1 MSPAPVSRAA
11 GSLKFNP
18 PLGQLPALQ
27 YLLPQQLQIDPA
39 YQRQIDTGPSQSLI
53 RKIAVQWNWDLC
65 QPLVVARRENGD
77 LFVID
82 GQHRLAAAVLRGD
95 IAQLPAVV
103 VSSTS
108 PATEAANFVQLNQ
121 QRRPLNQ
128 MQLFH
133 AALAAGDDEAAA
145 IAAAVA
151 AAGLAIGRSFDL
163 ERVAPM
169 TRTNTG
175 GLQRAWRQH
184 GAAAVRAALELLAA
198 GLAGQRLKY
207 AGTIFP
213 GLVAVCADELA
224 RTGAD
229 QLEPARFAAFSAQLG
244 ARSQHDWRAA
254 VTAAKASDPNMS
266 FTRASA
272 AALRAAWAAVPAAP
286 AELSRSAVRFV
297 YQRAA
302 PPAMM
307 WTTG

>member
-1 MSPAPVSRAA
+1 MSAAPVSLAPVSRAPA
-11 GSLKFNP
+11 SLKFNP

-39 YQRQIDTGPSQSLI
+39 YQRQIETSSSQSLI
-53 RKIAVQWNWDLC
+53 RKIAVQWNWDMC

-103 VSSTS
+103 LSSTS

-151 AAGLAIGRSFDL
+151 AAGLTIGRSFDL
-163 ERVAPM
+163 ERAAPM
-169 TRTNTG
+169 TLNNTG
-175 GLQRAWRQH
+175 GLRQAWRQH
-184 GAAAVRAALELLAA
+184 GGGKPVLAVDHEQITILAPRHH
-198 GLAGQRLKY
+198 QRL
-207 AGTIFP
+207 AQIP
-213 GLVAVCADELA
+213 VPLA
-224 RTGAD
+224 RDLAD
-229 QLEPARFAAFSAQLG
+229 Q
-244 ARSQHDWRAA
+244 
-254 VTAAKASDPNMS
+254 
-266 FTRASA
+266 
-272 AALRAAWAAVPAAP
+272 
-286 AELSRSAVRFV
+286 
-297 YQRAA
+297 
-302 PPAMM
+302 
-307 WTTG
+307 